1 MDTTPGTTQDNE
13 ITLDDEISLEVESTT
28 ENNAAAKDDGTT
40 GRRKLDRWIE
50 KLLDTGK
57 RNNLINFKD
66 AKYTTAELVVPS
78 VEEVFSKC
86 EVGHTFDVYDPKIE
100 DEFDENET
108 SDGETSSDDSTQP
121 ESTQN
126 DAPEGGDASDESA
139 PDASVSDENASD
151 SSADESSPVESAAP
165 DDASGDAPSPTK
177 VAAEK
182 AQSSRKEEYLKR
194 FASKVNS
201 RSLLFYSAKIGPIAA
216 LRGVAKKARE
226 LQEETGVSAA
236 YLAFGFV
243 RWNDKKDPSVF
254 YRAPILLVHVDV
266 LTGSVVEPVKIQIND
281 DDVVVNPT
289 FSYKLQTEHGASLPP
304 FEDDDTLETYL
315 AKVAEIVGK
324 LGWEI
329 VRECKLGIFSFL
341 KLAMYEDLKT
351 NADRILQNNVVRA
364 LVGLGGSETP
374 QEQTPRLANPLLELH
389 TVVDADSSQMEA
401 VEMAKSGKSFVLQGP
416 PGTGKSQTITNMIAE
431 CLYDGKK
438 VLFVSEKQAALNVVF
453 NKLDKVGLEDFCLE
467 LHSFKANKKAVIEEL
482 VQTLETPRSS
492 VAANAEEEIRQKKDA
507 LQKLDA
513 HVEALHKKRE
523 PLGQSVFQLIERYS
537 ELRNTPDVDFS
548 IADVLS
554 KGSDYLLES
563 TRLLD
568 EYAAYAPDVGDDYRQ
583 NAWFGFA
590 AQNLDFD
597 QKNRLKSDVA
607 TLAQNWDALSPVF
620 ATLREKYGTK
630 ESSLAEARSLQKLLA
645 FLAEPDVVAPSNFID
660 GDFAELVANVDAR
673 LEEGNAIRA
682 LKDKLSETFSETL
695 FGAGLDGNDLTF
707 QFAVKFKSFFSR
719 LFSADYRKLVE
730 KLQPHMKNPGAL
742 KYKDAKEAAER
753 LKELQEA
760 SRSFEGNAK
769 GVKLVLG
776 ASGDASSAECRER
789 RAAFKK
795 DADELASKIKPV
807 DDVVDRVAAQ
817 FDAGVFSF
825 EKTSL
830 DECRQKLTG
839 ILENF
844 DKLGA
849 WLNFSGVLRQLDAA
863 SLRAFVDAALVKGVK
878 SGETSDAFRKVFY
891 RRWLEG
897 AIAADPEL
905 SSFTRVRQDQAV
917 DVFAKKDGTQYDIS
931 KVQIRAELSRKR
943 PNLDLIAGGGSV
955 AFLRREGQKK
965 RKQASVRKLLAEAGE
980 LIQTL
985 KPCFLMSPLSVSSL
999 LDPDKIKF
1007 DVVIF
1012 DEASQVFPQDALGA
1026 IYRAKQLIVV
1036 GDSKQMPPTN
1046 FFNAAIESSDDDED
1060 DDVADFES
1068 ILDVCGA
1075 AFPSKRLSWHY
1086 RSRYEQLI
1094 AFSNVHFY
1102 DGTLATFPSATIDRG
1117 ADGIGVDHYYVEGGV
1132 FDRKTKT
1139 NLEEAKR
1146 VVELVFDNIKKYP
1159 DRSLGVVAFSN
1170 AQQKLIDRLI
1180 SKERERDPSFESFF
1194 RMDAAEPFFV
1204 KNLETVQGDERDAI
1218 IFSVA
1223 YAKGSDGRFIQNFG
1237 PLNREGGERRLNVA
1251 ITRAKKNVQLV
1262 SSIRHADIN
1271 LSGTK
1276 SVGVKLLRD
1285 YLNYAQNGE
1294 ATLERPAP
1302 AGTKE
1307 ERLDALEK
1315 EIAEFLRANDYVV
1328 DLGIGCS
1335 DRLVD
1340 MGVKASDDSDYF
1352 MAIECDGET
1361 YRSFNNA
1368 RDRDVTRRSV
1378 LKGMGWTYYRVWS
1391 PEWFKNKEAEKER
1404 LLKAVKDAVAKAQ
1417 GAAEKKPKAAEAPVK
1432 TPVVEPA
1439 PEKPSTPTTTSE
1451 PVAVP
1456 AEAPATTSAPAP
1468 TPTVADAPKALN
1480 DFEIAD
1486 QEPSGGFEEYRQV
1499 DALEIIKKHG
1509 AYFKNAIKEILQT
1522 EGPLAEDALLKR
1534 IAPFFGGKS
1543 ISKTVV
1549 NEFDIRM
1556 VICEKEGI
1564 IRRDGF
1570 LYLQDQESVKLRV
1583 PGVKRDVKLI
1593 ALEELADGILTLVEE
1608 NAPIEKDG
1616 LYKTLAKLLGA
1627 TKTAA
1632 VVERF
1637 DKGLALLIE
1646 KGSVAEADG
1655 ILRPTKTAR

>member
-1 MDTTPGTTQDNE
+1 MDINAGTTHDDE
-13 ITLDDEISLEVESTT
+13 ITLDDEISLDDESTT
-28 ENNAAAKDDGTT
+28 EKETVAKNDAAA
-40 GRRKLDRWIE
+40 GRQKLDRWIE

-66 AKYTTAELVVPS
+66 AKYTSAELVVPS

-86 EVGHTFDVYDPKIE
+86 EVGHIFDVYDPKIE
-100 DEFDENET
+100 DDFDADET
-108 SDGETSSDDSTQP
+108 GDGETSSDDSASTEPSQDETP
-121 ESTQN
+121 RDDSVSNETPQDGAVSTENAANGPVSDESS
-126 DAPEGGDASDESA
+126 AVESASDEA
-139 PDASVSDENASD
+139 PVPAKAAS
-151 SSADESSPVESAAP
+151 
-165 DDASGDAPSPTK
+165 
-177 VAAEK
+177 EK
-182 AQSSRKEEYLKR
+182 SQANRKEEYLRR

-201 RSLLFYSAKIGPIAA
+201 RSLLFYSGKIGPITA

-226 LQEETGVSAA
+226 MQEETGVSAA

-266 LTGSVVEPVKIQIND
+266 LTGSVVDPVKIQIND

-289 FSYKLQTEHGASLPP
+289 FSYKLQTEYGASLPP
-304 FEDDDTLETYL
+304 FEDDDTLESYF

-341 KLAMYEDLKT
+341 KLAMYEDLKA

-364 LVGLGGSETP
+364 LVGLATPETCKEP
-374 QEQTPRLANPLLELH
+374 TAPPLANPLLELH
-389 TVVDADSSQMEA
+389 TVVDADSSQMDA
-401 VEMAKSGKSFVLQGP
+401 VVMAKSGKSFVLQGP

-467 LHSFKANKKAVIEEL
+467 LHSFKANKKAVIDEL
-482 VQTLETPRSS
+482 VQTLETPKSS

-513 HVEALHKKRE
+513 YVEALHKKRE
-523 PLGQSVFQLIERYS
+523 PIGLSVFQILERYS
-537 ELRNTPDVDFS
+537 ERRKSPDVDFT
-548 IADVLS
+548 IPDVLS

-568 EYAAYAPDVGDDYRQ
+568 EYAAYAPDLGDDYRQ
-583 NAWFGFA
+583 SAWFGFA

-607 TLAQNWDALSPVF
+607 TLAQGFDALASVV
-620 ATLREKYGTK
+620 ATLQDKYGTK
-630 ESSLAEARSLQKLLA
+630 EPSLADARNLQKLLA
-645 FLAEPDVVAPSNFID
+645 FLAEPYVASSNYSD
-660 GDFAELVANVDAR
+660 GDVANLVASVDAR
-673 LEEGNAIRA
+673 LEEVDKIRT
-682 LKDKLSETFSETL
+682 LRNQLSETFSETL
-695 FGAGLDGNDLTF
+695 FTAGLDGNDLKF
-707 QFAVKFKSFFSR
+707 QFAVKFKSVFSR
-719 LFSADYRKLVE
+719 LFSGDYRKLVE

-753 LKELQEA
+753 LKEFQET
-760 SRSFEGNAK
+760 SRAFEKNAK
-769 GVKLVLG
+769 GDKIDLG
-776 ASGDASSAECRER
+776 AQGSTSDAVNQER
-789 RAAFKK
+789 RAAFKG
-795 DADELASKIKPV
+795 DADALAAKLKPV
-807 DDVVDRVAAQ
+807 DGVVAQVAAQ
-817 FDAGVFSF
+817 FDADAFSF
-825 EKTSL
+825 EKKSL

-849 WLNFSGVLRQLDAA
+849 WLDFSGVLRQLDAA
-863 SLRAFVDAALVKGVK
+863 SLRAFVDAALGNGVK
-878 SGETSDAFRKVFY
+878 PDATSDAFRKVFY
-891 RRWLEG
+891 RRWLEA
-897 AIAADPEL
+897 AIAADPTL
-905 SSFTRVRQDQAV
+905 ASFTRARQDQAV
-917 DVFAKKDGTQYDIS
+917 EIFAKKDRTQYEIS

-955 AFLRREGQKK
+955 AFLKREGQKK

-1046 FFNAAIESSDDDED
+1046 FFNAAIESSDDED
-1060 DDVADFES
+1060 DEVADFES
-1068 ILDVCGA
+1068 ILDVSSA
-1075 AFPSKRLSWHY
+1075 AFPSERLSWHY

-1094 AFSNVHFY
+1094 AFSNVNFY
-1102 DGTLATFPSATIDRG
+1102 DGKLSTFPSTAIDRG
-1117 ADGIGVDHYYVEGGV
+1117 PDGIGVDFYHVDGGV

-1139 NLEEAKR
+1139 NRKEAER
-1146 VVELVFDNIKKYP
+1146 VVELVFESIENYP

-1170 AQQKLIDRLI
+1170 AQQKLIDSLI
-1180 SKERERDPSFESFF
+1180 TKKRVEKPDFESFF
-1194 RMDAAEPFFV
+1194 KADAPEPFFV

-1285 YLNYAQNGE
+1285 YLNYAENGE
-1294 ATLERPAP
+1294 KTLVRPAP
-1302 AGTKE
+1302 SGAKE

-1315 EIAEFLRANDYVV
+1315 EIAEFLRENGYVV
-1328 DLGIGCS
+1328 DREIGCS
-1335 DRLVD
+1335 SRVLEI
-1340 MGVKASDDSDYF
+1340 GVKDAKNDDASNYV
-1352 MAIECDGET
+1352 MAIECDGDT
-1361 YRSFNNA
+1361 YRSFKNA

-1378 LKGMGWTYYRVWS
+1378 LSGMGWSYYRVWS
-1391 PEWFKNKEAEKER
+1391 VEWFENKEAEKER
-1404 LLKAVKDAVAKAQ
+1404 LLKAVDAAVAKAQ
-1417 GAAEKKPKAAEAPVK
+1417 GAAEKKPKAADAPVK
-1432 TPVVEPA
+1432 APVVESA
-1439 PEKPSTPTTTSE
+1439 PEKTPEPTTPPS
-1451 PVAVP
+1451 P
-1456 AEAPATTSAPAP
+1456 A
-1468 TPTVADAPKALN
+1468 PTVADAPQALN

-1486 QEPSGGFEEYRQV
+1486 QERDRGFEEYSQV
-1499 DALEIIKKHG
+1499 DALETIKKHG
-1509 AYFKNAIKEILQT
+1509 AYFKNAIREILET
-1522 EGPLAEDALLKR
+1522 EAPLSEDALLKR
-1534 IAPFFGGKS
+1534 IAPFFGGKTA
-1543 ISKTVV
+1543 SKSVA

-1556 VICEKEGI
+1556 VLCEKEVGI
-1564 IRRDGF
+1564 VRRDGF
-1570 LYLQDQESVKLRV
+1570 LYLKDQEEIKLRV
-1583 PGVKRDVKLI
+1583 PGDKRDVKYI
-1593 ALEELADGILTLVEE
+1593 ALEELAAGLFTLIEQ
-1608 NAPIEKDG
+1608 NAPVAKDG
-1616 LYKTLAKLLGA
+1616 VYKTLATLLG
-1627 TKTAA
+1627 TSRTAN
-1632 VVERF
+1632 VVARF
-1637 DKGLALLIE
+1637 DEALALLKEQNRI
-1646 KGSVAEADG
+1646 AEQDDLLKLAES
-1655 ILRPTKTAR
+1655 KN